1 MALIPK
7 VKSVSCNSVPG
18 QGIGSGVWG
27 DKLSQRG
34 EYQSGK
40 LPMGGFNPVFNFK
53 NDQPNDYF
61 ARKFS
66 PTSGGGKKVY

>member
-7 VKSVSCNSVPG
+7 VKSVNYSHSIAPNVYEDKLSVPG
-18 QGIGSGVWG
+18 NCP
-27 DKLSQRG
+27 L
-34 EYQSGK
+34 GK
-40 LPMGGFNPVFNFK
+40 LPAGGFQSVWNFK

-61 ARKFS
+61 TRKKS